1 MLNFVNL
8 RSTYGEMESGIAGSS
23 GLDTDTRQD
32 YKITADS
39 EPLHR
44 YLHRYIY
51 TDIYTDISTQISTH
65 IYLHRYIYTDI
76 STQIS
81 KQIYTASRDIM

>member
-23 GLDTDTRQD
+23 GLDTDTHQD

-44 YLHRYIY
+44 YL
-51 TDIYTDISTQISTH
+51 YTDISTQI
-65 IYLHRYIYTDI
+65 YLHRYLNRYIYI
-76 STQIS
+76 HSIP
-81 KQIYTASRDIM
+81 

>member
-8 RSTYGEMESGIAGSS
+8 RSTYGETESGMAGSS
-23 GLDTDTRQD
+23 GLATDTRQD

-39 EPLHR
+39 EPL

-51 TDIYTDISTQISTH
+51 TDIYT
-65 IYLHRYIYTDI
+65 LHRYIYI
-76 STQIS
+76 HITQYPLI
-81 KQIYTASRDIM
+81 

>member
-23 GLDTDTRQD
+23 GLDTDTHQD

-44 YLHRYIY
+44 YL
-51 TDIYTDISTQISTH
+51 YTDISTQISTQ
-65 IYLHRYIYTDI
+65 IYLHRYLNRYIYI
-76 STQIS
+76 HSIP
-81 KQIYTASRDIM
+81 